1 MRLHLDPDASDV
13 DAYRLLTSIVVP
25 RPIAWIST
33 LSANGVGNLA
43 PHSFFG
49 VASANP
55 PMVTF
60 TSVGA
65 KDTVR
70 NVRETGEFVIS
81 SSTEQM
87 MEAVNS
93 TSAPFGPDVDEADAL
108 DVEMAT
114 SVTVAPSRV
123 AGSPASIECAVH
135 TILDIGDS
143 VLVIGRV
150 LQFTVDEDV
159 MVDGEPDYDRMRPV
173 TRLGGQL
180 WGLPSPT
187 VSVARPQSPD
197 DVLGR

>member
-1 MRLHLDPDASDV
+1 MRLSFQPGDPGV

-33 LSANGVGNLA
+33 LSADGVGNLA

-60 TSVGA
+60 TSVGH

-81 SSTEQM
+81 TSTEPM
-87 MEAVNS
+87 MHAVNM
-93 TSAPFGPDVDEADAL
+93 TSAPFGPDVDEAVAV
-108 DVEMAT
+108 DVEMAPST
-114 SVTVAPSRV
+114 AVAPPRV
-123 AGSPASIECAVH
+123 AASPASLECAVH
-135 TILDIGDS
+135 QIHEIGDS

-150 LQFTVDEDV
+150 LLVTADDAVV
-159 MVDGEPDYDRMRPV
+159 VDGLPDYDLMRPV
-173 TRLGGQL
+173 ARLGGEV

-187 VSVARPQSPD
+187 VTMPRPMSVAPY
-197 DVLGR
+197 

>member
-1 MRLHLDPDASDV
+1 MRLHLDPDSSDV
-13 DAYRLLTSIVVP
+13 DAYRLLTAIVVP

-33 LSANGVGNLA
+33 VSADGVGNLA

-60 TSVGA
+60 TSVGH

-70 NVRETGEFVIS
+70 NARETGEFVIS
-81 SSTEQM
+81 TSTESM

-93 TSAPFGPDVDEADAL
+93 TSAPFGPDVDEAHAL
-108 DVEMAT
+108 EVEMLP
-114 SVTVAPSRV
+114 SVTVAPPRV
-123 AGSPASIECAVH
+123 AGAPASIECAVH
-135 TILDIGDS
+135 QVIEIGDS

-150 LQFTVDEDV
+150 RQFTVDDAV
-159 MVDGEPDYDRMRPV
+159 MVDGEPDYDLMRPV
-173 TRLGGQL
+173 TRLGGEL

-187 VSVARPQSPD
+187 VTVQRPTTA
-197 DVLGR
+197 

>member
-1 MRLHLDPDASDV
+1 MRLHLNPDDSDV

-33 LSANGVGNLA
+33 LSADGVGNLA

-60 TSVGA
+60 TSVGH

-81 SSTEQM
+81 TSTESM

-93 TSAPFGPDVDEADAL
+93 TSASFGPGIDEAVEIG
-108 DVEMAT
+108 VEMVP
-114 SVTVAPSRV
+114 SVTVAPPRV
-123 AGSPASIECAVH
+123 GGSPASIECVVER
-135 TILDIGDS
+135 ILDIGDS

-150 LQFTVDEDV
+150 TQFTVDHDV
-159 MVDGEPDYDRMRPV
+159 MIDGEPDHDLMRPV
-173 TRLGGQL
+173 ARLGGEL
-180 WGLPSPT
+180 WGLPAPT
-187 VSVARPQSPD
+187 VSVSRPT
-197 DVLGR
+197 

>member
-1 MRLHLDPDASDV
+1 MRRHLDPDDSDV

-33 LSANGVGNLA
+33 MSADGVGNLA

-60 TSVGA
+60 TSVGT

-70 NVRETGEFVIS
+70 NARETGEFVIS
-81 SSTEQM
+81 TSTESM
-87 MEAVNS
+87 MDAVNS
-93 TSAPFGPDVDEADAL
+93 TSASYGPEVDEAVAL
-108 DVEMAT
+108 GVAMQP
-114 SVTVAPSRV
+114 SVRVAPPRV
-123 AGSPASIECAVH
+123 AGAPASIECSVH
-135 TILDIGDS
+135 QMLDIGDS

-150 LQFTVDEDV
+150 LQFTVDEAV
-159 MVDGEPDYDRMRPV
+159 MVAGEPSYDLMRPV
-173 TRLGGQL
+173 TRLGGEL

-187 VSVARPQSPD
+187 VEMSRPT
-197 DVLGR
+197 

>member
-1 MRLHLDPDASDV
+1 MRLHLDPDDSDV

-33 LSANGVGNLA
+33 LSSDGVGNLA

-49 VASANP
+49 VASAKP

-81 SSTEQM
+81 TSTEAM

-93 TSAPFGPDVDEADAL
+93 TSAPWGPEVDEAAAL
-108 DVEMAT
+108 DVAMEP
-114 SVTVAPSRV
+114 SVTVAPLRV
-123 AGSPASIECAVH
+123 AGAPASMECTVHQIIE
-135 TILDIGDS
+135 IGDS

-150 LQFTVDEDV
+150 LQFTVDDAV
-159 MVDGEPDYDRMRPV
+159 MVDGEPSYDLMRPV
-173 TRLGGQL
+173 TRLGGEL

-187 VSVARPQSPD
+187 VQMSRPT
-197 DVLGR
+197 